1 MAPKPPSKPRS
12 KPLSKSSGKPASSDD
27 AKAAA
32 KDEAAEAARD
42 VGKDTGQ
49 KAAKDAAVSELENK
63 LAARAAVPSPAR
75 PAVAK
80 PAMPPPDDDDEDEDD
95 EDEDDLDDE
104 DDDDEELVVFTAK
117 EAAGALATVYRFVR
131 PFLKNYKKV
140 LALVGLGVLVET
152 LFNVIMPLSLKFL
165 IDDAL
170 GEEDLQALFRILSVL
185 AVAGIF
191 TSIIAVWYEKWDATL
206 AASVLS
212 DVRVRLFEHIQNL
225 PSSYF
230 GRTKR
235 GDILARF
242 SIDMSAFEGSV
253 DSFAN
258 SAALPFMELIAGII
272 LMLFL
277 NWQLAAVALLVFP
290 ITLIG
295 PRILTPKAVQA
306 NYEQKLNESALLSM
320 VQENVAAQAVVKAF
334 NLQRRTLG
342 WFRLRNNEAKRKI
355 GSAIFL
361 TSMVERTVTI
371 SVLLLHL
378 VVLAIGAYLATKGQ
392 ITIGTFVTF
401 ESAFWEVSYNIAH
414 IMHYIPLS
422 IQSAAAVRH
431 MEELLD
437 EPTRGADRPGAPDL
451 PRITND
457 ITFDRVTFRYEG
469 SEAPVLDGLSLKLNV
484 GKSIAIVGP
493 SGSGKSTLLN
503 LILRLYVPDEG
514 RVTIDGVDIRRVTR
528 ESLRSSMAVVFQ
540 ENMLFNMSIRENIRL
555 GKEGATD
562 EEVEQAAR
570 KAEIHRYIMSL
581 PKKYDTLVGERGD
594 TLSGGQRQRIAIA
607 RAIVRD
613 PSILLLDEATSALDQ
628 TTEAAINRTLLKV
641 AQGRTMIF
649 STHRLTSVV
658 EMDEIIVISGGK
670 AIERGTHA
678 ELLEADGVYR
688 KLWDD
693 QGTPHQVAGHIRD
706 EDDEEE
712 EEEDD
717 EEDEDE
723 KVKRK

>member
-1 MAPKPPSKPRS
+1 MASKPPSSDDRNPASADDPELEKKLAVEPGAAS
-12 KPLSKSSGKPASSDD
+12 AVAGGKPA
-27 AKAAA
+27 AA
-32 KDEAAEAARD
+32 
-42 VGKDTGQ
+42 
-49 KAAKDAAVSELENK
+49 
-63 LAARAAVPSPAR
+63 
-75 PAVAK
+75 
-80 PAMPPPDDDDEDEDD
+80 PPDDDDED
-95 EDEDDLDDE
+95 
-104 DDDDEELVVFTAK
+104 DDDDELELDDDDDDEDLVVFTAK
-117 EAAGALATVYRFVR
+117 EAAGALSTIYSFVKPLLINYRKLLIFVG
-131 PFLKNYKKV
+131 F
-140 LALVGLGVLVET
+140 GVLVET

-170 GEEDLQALFRILSVL
+170 GEEDFQALYKILGVL
-185 AVAGIF
+185 AVAGIV
-191 TSIIAVWYEKWDATL
+191 TSIIAVWYERWDARL
-206 AASVLS
+206 AAGVIS
-212 DVRVRLFEHIQNL
+212 DVRTRLFQHVQNL
-225 PSSYF
+225 PSAYF
-230 GRTKR
+230 ARTKR
-235 GDILARF
+235 GEILSRF
-242 SIDMSAFEGSV
+242 SIDLSAFEGSIK
-253 DSFAN
+253 SFAN
-258 SAALPFMELIAGII
+258 SAALPFFELIAGIV

-306 NYEQKLNESALLSM
+306 NYEQKLNESALLGM

-334 NLQRRTLG
+334 SLQRRTLG
-342 WFRLRNNEAKRKI
+342 WFTMRNQEVRIKTA
-355 GSAIFL
+355 SAVFL
-361 TSMVERTVTI
+361 STMVERTVTI

-414 IMHYIPLS
+414 LMHFIPVS

-431 MEELLD
+431 IQELLD

-457 ITFDRVTFRYEG
+457 ITFERVTFAYEG
-469 SEAPVLDGLSLKLNV
+469 SQTPVLDNLTLKLNA
-484 GKSIAIVGP
+484 GKRIAIVGP

-528 ESLRSSMAVVFQ
+528 ESLRWGMAVVFQ

-555 GKEGATD
+555 GKEGASD
-562 EEVEQAAR
+562 EEVTEAAR

-581 PKKYDTLVGERGD
+581 PQKYDTPVGERGD

-607 RAIVRD
+607 RAIIRN
-613 PSILLLDEATSALDQ
+613 PSVLLLDEATSALDQ

-641 AQGRTMIF
+641 AEGRTMIW

-670 AIERGTHA
+670 AIERGSHTK
-678 ELLEADGVYR
+678 LLAANGVYR

-693 QGTPHQVAGHIRD
+693 QGHTPHNATALA
-706 EDDEEE
+706 DD
-712 EEEDD
+712 DD
-717 EEDEDE
+717 EDEDE
-723 KVKRK
+723 EDDDEDDDKA

>member
-1 MAPKPPSKPRS
+1 MASKPPSSDDPTATGAEDRAASELDKKLAVSPQVAPR
-12 KPLSKSSGKPASSDD
+12 PHAGKPA
-27 AKAAA
+27 A
-32 KDEAAEAARD
+32 
-42 VGKDTGQ
+42 
-49 KAAKDAAVSELENK
+49 
-63 LAARAAVPSPAR
+63 
-75 PAVAK
+75 
-80 PAMPPPDDDDEDEDD
+80 PPVDDEDEDD
-95 EDEDDLDDE
+95 EEDDELE
-104 DDDDEELVVFTAK
+104 DDEEDEDLVVFTAK

-140 LALVGLGVLVET
+140 LTLVGLGVLVET

-170 GEEDLQALFRILSVL
+170 GEEDFEALVRILSVL
-185 AVAGIF
+185 AVTGIF
-191 TSIIAVWYEKWDATL
+191 TSIVAVWYEKWDANL
-206 AASVLS
+206 ASSVIS
-212 DVRVRLFEHIQNL
+212 DVRLRLFDHVQNL

-235 GDILARF
+235 GEILSRF
-242 SIDMSAFEGSV
+242 SIDLSAFEGSV
-253 DSFAN
+253 KNFASN
-258 SAALPFMELIAGII
+258 AALPFAELIAGII

-306 NYEQKLNESALLSM
+306 NYEQKLNESSLLGM
-320 VQENVAAQAVVKAF
+320 VQENIAAQAVVKAF
-334 NLQRRTLG
+334 SLQRRALG
-342 WFRLRNNEAKRKI
+342 WFTMRNNDARRKI
-355 GSAIFL
+355 AAATFL
-361 TSMVERTVTI
+361 STMVERTVTI

-378 VVLAIGAYLATKGQ
+378 VVLALGAYLATKGQ

-414 IMHYIPLS
+414 IMHFIPVS

-431 MEELLD
+431 IEELLD

-451 PRITND
+451 PRITHD
-457 ITFDRVTFRYEG
+457 ITFDRVTFQYEG
-469 SEAPVLDGLSLKLNV
+469 SETPVLDGLSLKLDV
-484 GKSIAIVGP
+484 GKRIAIVGP

-528 ESLRSSMAVVFQ
+528 ESLRQSMAVVFQ

-581 PKKYDTLVGERGD
+581 PKKYDTSVGERGD

-613 PSILLLDEATSALDQ
+613 PSVLLLDEATSALDQ

-641 AQGRTMIF
+641 AKGRTMIF

-658 EMDEIIVISGGK
+658 EMDEIIVISGGM
-670 AIERGTHA
+670 AIERGSHA
-678 ELLEADGVYR
+678 KLLAANGVYR

-693 QGTPHQVAGHIRD
+693 QSHTPHNAADQVDDDSDDD
-706 EDDEEE
+706 EDD
-712 EEEDD
+712 D
-717 EEDEDE
+717 EE
-723 KVKRK
+723 

>member
-1 MAPKPPSKPRS
+1 MKAVAADGIAPESEEEI
-12 KPLSKSSGKPASSDD
+12 LADAEVAS
-27 AKAAA
+27 A
-32 KDEAAEAARD
+32 AARD
-42 VGKDTGQ
+42 
-49 KAAKDAAVSELENK
+49 KAS
-63 LAARAAVPSPAR
+63 
-75 PAVAK
+75 
-80 PAMPPPDDDDEDEDD
+80 PPDDVDDDEDE
-95 EDEDDLDDE
+95 EDELE
-104 DDDDEELVVFTAK
+104 LDDDEEDEDLVVFTAK
-117 EAAGALATVYRFVR
+117 EAAGALATIYAFVK
-131 PFLKNYKKV
+131 PFLKNYKKI
-140 LALVGLGVLVET
+140 LTFVGLGVLVET

-170 GEEDLQALFRILSVL
+170 GEEDFRALYIILGVL
-185 AVAGIF
+185 AAAGII
-191 TSIIAVWYEKWDATL
+191 TSIVAVWYERWDAKL
-206 AASVLS
+206 AASLIS
-212 DVRVRLFEHIQNL
+212 DVRTRLFEHIQNL
-225 PSSYF
+225 PAAYF
-230 GRTKR
+230 ARTKR
-235 GDILARF
+235 GEILSRF
-242 SIDMSAFEGSV
+242 SVDLAAFEGSIKG
-253 DSFAN
+253 FAN
-258 SAALPFMELIAGII
+258 SAALPFFELIAGIV

-277 NWQLAAVALLVFP
+277 NWQLAVVSLLVFP

-306 NYEQKLNESALLSM
+306 NYEQKLNKSSLLGM
-320 VQENVAAQAVVKAF
+320 VQENVATQMVVKAF
-334 NLQRRTLG
+334 MLQRRTLG
-342 WFRLRNNEAKRKI
+342 WFTMRNDEARRKI
-355 GSAIFL
+355 ASAAFL
-361 TSMVERTVTI
+361 STMVERTVTI

-414 IMHYIPLS
+414 VMHFIPVS

-431 MEELLD
+431 IQEMLD

-457 ITFDRVTFRYEG
+457 ITFDRVTFKYEG
-469 SEAPVLDGLSLKLNV
+469 SQTPVLDNFSLKLKV

-514 RVTIDGVDIRRVTR
+514 RVTIDGVDIRKVTR
-528 ESLRSSMAVVFQ
+528 ESLRRSMAVVFQ

-562 EEVEQAAR
+562 EEVVEAAR
-570 KAEIHRYIMSL
+570 KAEIHRYVMSL
-581 PKKYDTLVGERGD
+581 PQKYDTAVGERGD

-628 TTEAAINRTLLKV
+628 TTEAAINKTLLKL
-641 AQGRTMIF
+641 AKDRTMIF

-658 EMDEIIVISGGK
+658 EMDEIVVIAGGK
-670 AIERGTHA
+670 AVERGSHA
-678 ELLEADGVYR
+678 KLLAANGMYR

-693 QGTPHQVAGHIRD
+693 QSHQPHQAADQADDDDDDD
-706 EDDEEE
+706 ED
-712 EEEDD
+712 
-717 EEDEDE
+717 
-723 KVKRK
+723 

>member
-1 MAPKPPSKPRS
+1 MASKPPS
-12 KPLSKSSGKPASSDD
+12 SDD
-27 AKAAA
+27 PLPAAADEAVAAELDEELATKADGSGRVVADKAAA
-32 KDEAAEAARD
+32 
-42 VGKDTGQ
+42 
-49 KAAKDAAVSELENK
+49 LP
-63 LAARAAVPSPAR
+63 PS
-75 PAVAK
+75 
-80 PAMPPPDDDDEDEDD
+80 DEDEEEDD
-95 EDEDDLDDE
+95 EL
-104 DDDDEELVVFTAK
+104 DDDEEDEDLVVFTAK
-117 EAAGALATVYRFVR
+117 EAAGALTTIYAFVK
-131 PFLKNYKKV
+131 PLLKNYKKI
-140 LALVGLGVLVET
+140 LTFVGLGVLVET

-170 GEEDLQALFRILSVL
+170 GEEDFEALIKILSVL

-191 TSIIAVWYEKWDATL
+191 TSIVAVWYERWDAKL
-206 AASVLS
+206 AASLMS
-212 DVRVRLFEHIQNL
+212 DVRTRLFEHIQNL
-225 PSSYF
+225 PSAYF
-230 GRTKR
+230 ARTKR
-235 GDILARF
+235 GEILSRF
-242 SIDMSAFEGSV
+242 SIDLAALEGSIKG
-253 DSFAN
+253 FAN
-258 SAALPFMELIAGII
+258 SAALPFFELIAGII

-277 NWQLAAVALLVFP
+277 NWQLAVISLLVFP

-306 NYEQKLNESALLSM
+306 NYEQKVNESALLGM
-320 VQENVAAQAVVKAF
+320 VQENVAAQAVIKAF
-334 NLQRRTLG
+334 SLQRRTLG
-342 WFRLRNNEAKRKI
+342 WFTRRNDEARRKI
-355 GSAIFL
+355 ASAAFL
-361 TSMVERTVTI
+361 STMVERTVTI

-414 IMHYIPLS
+414 IMHFIPVS
-422 IQSAAAVRH
+422 IQSAAAVH
-431 MEELLD
+431 HIQEMLD
-437 EPTRGADRPGAPDL
+437 EPTRGADRAGAPDL

-457 ITFDRVTFRYEG
+457 ITFDRVTFQYEG
-469 SEAPVLDGLSLKLNV
+469 SQTPVLDNFSLKLNV

-562 EEVEQAAR
+562 DEVEQAAR

-581 PKKYDTLVGERGD
+581 PQQYDTPVGERGD

-607 RAIVRD
+607 RAIVRN

-628 TTEAAINRTLLKV
+628 TTEAAINKTLLKL
-641 AQGRTMIF
+641 AKGRTMIF

-658 EMDEIIVISGGK
+658 EMDEIVVIAGGK
-670 AIERGTHA
+670 ATERGSH
-678 ELLEADGVYR
+678 EKLLAANGMYR

-693 QGTPHQVAGHIRD
+693 QGHMPHEAADQADDDSVDDD
-706 EDDEEE
+706 EDDE
-712 EEEDD
+712 D
-717 EEDEDE
+717 
-723 KVKRK
+723 

>member
-1 MAPKPPSKPRS
+1 MASKPPSP
-12 KPLSKSSGKPASSDD
+12 DD
-27 AKAAA
+27 LIAAA
-32 KDEAAEAARD
+32 ADDPAAPELDE
-42 VGKDTGQ
+42 
-49 KAAKDAAVSELENK
+49 K
-63 LAARAAVPSPAR
+63 LAAGTGTADRVIGGKATAS
-75 PAVAK
+75 
-80 PAMPPPDDDDEDEDD
+80 PPPDDDEDDD
-95 EDEDDLDDE
+95 EDELDIEDDE
-104 DDDDEELVVFTAK
+104 DDEELVVFTAK
-117 EAAGALATVYRFVR
+117 EAAGALATVYAFVK
-131 PFLKNYKKV
+131 PFLKNYKKILV
-140 LALVGLGVLVET
+140 FVGLGVVVET

-170 GEEDLQALFRILSVL
+170 GEEDFEALVKILSVL
-185 AVAGIF
+185 AAAGIF
-191 TSIIAVWYEKWDATL
+191 TSIVAVWYERWDATL
-206 AASVLS
+206 AASVIS
-212 DVRVRLFEHIQNL
+212 DVRLRLFEHIQNL

-230 GRTKR
+230 ARTKR
-235 GDILARF
+235 GEILSRF
-242 SIDMSAFEGSV
+242 SIDLSAFEGSIK
-253 DSFAN
+253 SFAN
-258 SAALPFMELIAGII
+258 SATLPFLELIAGIV

-306 NYEQKLNESALLSM
+306 NYEQKLNESALLGM
-320 VQENVAAQAVVKAF
+320 VQENIAAQAVIKAF
-334 NLQRRTLG
+334 SLQRRTLG
-342 WFRLRNNEAKRKI
+342 WFTMRNDDARRKI
-355 GSAIFL
+355 AAATFL
-361 TSMVERTVTI
+361 STMVERTVTI

-378 VVLAIGAYLATKGQ
+378 VVLALGAYLATKGQ

-414 IMHYIPLS
+414 IMHFIPVS

-431 MEELLD
+431 IQELLD

-457 ITFDRVTFRYEG
+457 ITFDRVTFQYEG
-469 SEAPVLDGLSLKLNV
+469 SQTPVLDNFSLKLNV
-484 GKSIAIVGP
+484 GKNIAIVGP

-528 ESLRSSMAVVFQ
+528 ESLRRSMAVVFQ

-581 PKKYDTLVGERGD
+581 PQKYDTSVGERGD

-607 RAIVRD
+607 RAIVRN
-613 PSILLLDEATSALDQ
+613 PSVLLLDEATSALDQ

-641 AQGRTMIF
+641 AKGRTMIW

-670 AIERGTHA
+670 AIERGSHA
-678 ELLEADGVYR
+678 KLLAANGMYR

-693 QGTPHQVAGHIRD
+693 QSHIPHEDADQADDDSDDDDD
-706 EDDEEE
+706 ED
-712 EEEDD
+712 
-717 EEDEDE
+717 
-723 KVKRK
+723 

>member
-1 MAPKPPSKPRS
+1 MAPKSLPPEEEVPASADEKPV
-12 KPLSKSSGKPASSDD
+12 SGKGPAAGAIRAIGDKPAAPPPDD
-27 AKAAA
+27 PD
-32 KDEAAEAARD
+32 DED
-42 VGKDTGQ
+42 D
-49 KAAKDAAVSELENK
+49 ELE
-63 LAARAAVPSPAR
+63 LELD
-75 PAVAK
+75 
-80 PAMPPPDDDDEDEDD
+80 DDDDED
-95 EDEDDLDDE
+95 
-104 DDDDEELVVFTAK
+104 LVIYTAQ
-117 EAAGALATVYRFVR
+117 EAAGALSTFYSFVR
-131 PFLKNYKKV
+131 PYLGNYKKL
-140 LALVGLGVLVET
+140 LAFVGLGIFIET

-170 GEEDLQALFRILSVL
+170 GEEDFQALYKILGVL
-185 AVAGIF
+185 AAAGIV
-191 TSIIAVWYEKWDATL
+191 TSIIAVWYELWDARL
-206 AASVLS
+206 AAGIVS
-212 DVRVRLFEHIQNL
+212 DVRTRLFDHVQNL
-225 PSSYF
+225 PAAYF
-230 GRTKR
+230 ARTKR
-235 GDILARF
+235 GEILARF
-242 SIDMSAFEGSV
+242 SVDLSAFEGAV
-253 DSFAN
+253 KTFAN
-258 SAALPFMELIAGII
+258 SAALPFLELIAGIF

-306 NYEQKLNESALLSM
+306 NYEQKQNESALLGM
-320 VQENVAAQAVVKAF
+320 VQENVAAQAVIKAF
-334 NLQRRTLG
+334 SLHRRTFG
-342 WFRLRNNEAKRKI
+342 WFKMRNDATREKI
-355 GSAIFL
+355 ASAMFL
-361 TSMVERTVTI
+361 STMVERTVTI

-414 IMHYIPLS
+414 VMHFIPVS

-431 MEELLD
+431 IQELLD

-457 ITFDRVTFRYEG
+457 ITFDRVTFQYEG
-469 SEAPVLDGLSLKLNV
+469 AQQPVLDNLSLKLNV
-484 GKSIAIVGP
+484 GKTIAIVGP

-514 RVTIDGVDIRRVTR
+514 RLTIDGVDIRKVTR

-555 GKEGATD
+555 GKEGASD

-581 PKKYDTLVGERGD
+581 PQKYDTPVGERGD

-607 RAIVRD
+607 RAIIRN
-613 PSILLLDEATSALDQ
+613 PSVLLLDEATSALDQ
-628 TTEAAINRTLLKV
+628 TTEAAINRTLLKL
-641 AQGRTMIF
+641 AEGRTMIW

-658 EMDEIIVISGGK
+658 EMDEIIVISGGR

-678 ELLEADGVYR
+678 ELLAKNGAYR

-693 QGTPHQVAGHIRD
+693 QGHVPHPADEAD
-706 EDDEEE
+706 EDDDDDDDD
-712 EEEDD
+712 EDD
-717 EEDEDE
+717 GIPAA
-723 KVKRK
+723 V

>member
-1 MAPKPPSKPRS
+1 V
-12 KPLSKSSGKPASSDD
+12 AS
-27 AKAAA
+27 
-32 KDEAAEAARD
+32 
-42 VGKDTGQ
+42 
-49 KAAKDAAVSELENK
+49 
-63 LAARAAVPSPAR
+63 
-75 PAVAK
+75 
-80 PAMPPPDDDDEDEDD
+80 PPDDEIDEDADKLEFEDDEEDED
-95 EDEDDLDDE
+95 LI
-104 DDDDEELVVFTAK
+104 VFSARQ
-117 EAAGALATVYRFVR
+117 AAGALATIYAFVK
-131 PFLKNYKKV
+131 PLLKNYKKM
-140 LALVGLGVLVET
+140 LAFVSLGALVET

-170 GEEDLQALFRILSVL
+170 GEEDFQALYTILGVL
-185 AVAGIF
+185 AAAGII
-191 TSIIAVWYEKWDATL
+191 TSIVAVWYERWDAKL
-206 AASVLS
+206 AACLIA
-212 DVRVRLFEHIQNL
+212 DVRTRLFEHVQNL
-225 PSSYF
+225 PAAYF
-230 GRTKR
+230 ARTKR
-235 GDILARF
+235 GEILSRF
-242 SIDMSAFEGSV
+242 SVDLSAFEGSIKG
-253 DSFAN
+253 FAN
-258 SAALPFMELIAGII
+258 SAALPFFELIAGIV

-277 NWQLAAVALLVFP
+277 NWQLAAISLLVFP

-306 NYEQKLNESALLSM
+306 NYEQKLNESSLLGM

-334 NLQRRTLG
+334 SLQRRTLG
-342 WFRLRNNEAKRKI
+342 WFTMRNDEARRKI
-355 GSAIFL
+355 ASAAFL
-361 TSMVERTVTI
+361 STMVERTVTI

-414 IMHYIPLS
+414 VMHFIPVS

-431 MEELLD
+431 IQEMLD

-457 ITFDRVTFRYEG
+457 ISFDRVTFKYEG
-469 SEAPVLDGLSLKLNV
+469 SQAPVLDNFSLKLNV

-514 RVTIDGVDIRRVTR
+514 RVSIDGVDIRKVTR
-528 ESLRSSMAVVFQ
+528 ESLRRNMAVVFQ

-562 EEVEQAAR
+562 QEVEQAAR

-581 PKKYDTLVGERGD
+581 PQKYDTPVGERGE

-613 PSILLLDEATSALDQ
+613 PSVLLLDEATSALDQ
-628 TTEAAINRTLLKV
+628 TTEAAINKTLLKL
-641 AQGRTMIF
+641 AKGRTMIF

-658 EMDEIIVISGGK
+658 EMDEIIVIAGGK
-670 AIERGTHA
+670 AIERGSHA
-678 ELLEADGVYR
+678 KLLAANGMYR

-693 QGTPHQVAGHIRD
+693 QSHHPHQATDRADD
-706 EDDEEE
+706 ED
-712 EEEDD
+712 DD
-717 EEDEDE
+717 EED
-723 KVKRK
+723 